1 VSAIHH
7 FAPVVHGGDA
17 VGRHTLRLRDA
28 TRARG
33 FSSQIYVDVI
43 DDDTKEETVSV
54 LDYPAQAQRGDVLVY
69 QFATA
74 SNMAAWLAARGETL
88 VVNYHNV
95 TPPEL
100 IAPWDDIFAVGQVRA
115 HAELRAMAS
124 RTTLAVADSAF
135 NQRHLVEAGFSSTAV
150 VPPSAALG
158 ADVLAA
164 GTSTRHALPSSRP
177 GARWLSVGRLAP
189 NKAAED
195 TIAALAV
202 TRAHHDPDATLL
214 IIGKSPTAAYDGAL
228 RRYVAELG
236 LVAAVTFAGHA
247 SDAAV
252 AAAYAQSDVLV
263 VTSEHEGF
271 CVPLVEAMTVGLPVV
286 AYRAGA
292 LPEVL
297 GQAGV
302 YVGSKD
308 PFELASAIADLL
320 ADGPRR
326 DRLSDAA
333 AQRLV
338 ELDLGTAAE
347 RLVDLLCS
355 LVEQG
360 GVSR

>member
-1 VSAIHH
+1 
-7 FAPVVHGGDA
+7 
-17 VGRHTLRLRDA
+17 
-28 TRARG
+28 
-33 FSSQIYVDVI
+33 
-43 DDDTKEETVSV
+43 
-54 LDYPAQAQRGDVLVY
+54 
-69 QFATA
+69 
-74 SNMAAWLAARGETL
+74 
-88 VVNYHNV
+88 
-95 TPPEL
+95 
-100 IAPWDDIFAVGQVRA
+100 
-115 HAELRAMAS
+115 
-124 RTTLAVADSAF
+124 
-135 NQRHLVEAGFSSTAV
+135 
-150 VPPSAALG
+150 
-158 ADVLAA
+158 
-164 GTSTRHALPSSRP
+164 
-177 GARWLSVGRLAP
+177 LAP